1 MNTNSIVSENVNIG
15 TESKKPILFSHKR
28 TNANTS
34 DLSFH
39 LHDMLEIYV
48 YVSGD
53 VDFIIGDSYK
63 ALKYGDILFTFPNE
77 LHRPVIKS
85 DKEYERFYITIPV
98 DAFDSFDLCEKSP
111 IDCFLRAKDTNI
123 RAIELSDEERGAFLR
138 ILSKISECISEGEQ
152 NRYLA
157 YSYFL
162 RAMYI
167 LNTAESIS
175 IPADTNLPPILRDV
189 LAYISENFSF
199 LSTVSEIAK
208 HFHVS
213 SSYLSSLFSK
223 YMKVGIKQY
232 LQYKKISGAKIMLAG
247 GASVTDVCFECGFNS
262 CSHFISVFKEAT
274 GVTPNKYRGLNSSH
288 GEL

>member
-1 MNTNSIVSENVNIG
+1 MSSNEIFADNVNIG
-15 TESKKPILFSHKR
+15 VDSKKTILFNHKK
-28 TNANTS
+28 TNNDDT
-34 DLSFH
+34 DQSFH

-63 ALKYGDILFTFPNE
+63 TLKYGDILFTFPNE
-77 LHRPVIKS
+77 LHRPVVKS
-85 DKEYERFYITIPV
+85 NKEYERFFITVPV
-98 DAFDSFDLCEKSP
+98 DAFSGFDLCEKSP
-111 IDCFLRAKDTNI
+111 IDCFLRVKDTEI
-123 RAIELSDEERGAFLR
+123 RAIELSDEERSAFLR
-138 ILSKISECISEGEQ
+138 ILTKISECISEDAE

-162 RAMYI
+162 RALYI
-167 LNTAESIS
+167 LNKAQSIS
-175 IPADTNLPPILRDV
+175 VPADTNLPPILRDV
-189 LAYISENFSF
+189 LAYISKNFAE
-199 LSTVSEIAK
+199 LSTVSEIAR

-232 LQYKKISGAKIMLAG
+232 LQYKKISGAKIMLAS
-247 GASVTDVCFECGFNS
+247 GANVTDVCFECGFNS

-274 GVTPNKYRGLNSSH
+274 GMTPNRYRNFNGP
-288 GEL
+288 EF